1 MTNSCGS
8 FPINLASGIMANF
21 GRIELFQDKIVLT
34 DPAINTLQDSSGPTI
49 TIDFTN
55 IVSIRLET
63 WLYFNSKIVIEYVDT
78 NQQKT
83 VRFASGDTFSTN
95 MFKTI
100 YLYSALL
107 NLKNTGVCDT
117 ARLSQVAIEDKISVV
132 LMFAGCFVGLFVLTA
147 ALGFYG
153 KEFSLLY
160 MLIGSAAFGVP
171 ICYLY
176 LIKARRLI
184 KSLG

>member
-1 MTNSCGS
+1 
-8 FPINLASGIMANF
+8 MANF

-83 VRFASGDTFSTN
+83 VDLHLVILFRQICSKPS
-95 MFKTI
+95 I
-100 YLYSALL
+100 YILRY
-107 NLKNTGVCDT
+107 
-117 ARLSQVAIEDKISVV
+117 
-132 LMFAGCFVGLFVLTA
+132 
-147 ALGFYG
+147 
-153 KEFSLLY
+153 
-160 MLIGSAAFGVP
+160 
-171 ICYLY
+171 
-176 LIKARRLI
+176 
-184 KSLG
+184 

>member
-1 MTNSCGS
+1 MANSYGS

-21 GRIELFQDKIVLT
+21 GSLGLFQDKIVVS
-34 DPAINTLQDSSGPTI
+34 DPTVAVSQGGSRPILSINLSD
-49 TIDFTN
+49 
-55 IVSIRLET
+55 IVSIKLET
-63 WLYFNSKIVIEYVDT
+63 WLYFNSRIVIEYVDN

-83 VRFASGDTFSTN
+83 IRFASGDTMSTN

-107 NLKNTGVCDT
+107 NLKNSGACET
-117 ARLSQVAIEDKISVV
+117 ARLTQVAIEDKISVV
-132 LMFAGCFVGLFVLTA
+132 LMFVGCFAGLFVLTA

-153 KEFSLLY
+153 KEFSLIY
-160 MLIGSAAFGVP
+160 MLIGSATFGLP
-171 ICYLY
+171 ACYLY

-184 KSLG
+184 KSLS